1 MRTKREEILN
11 RNSKPARNLTR
22 HFKSFKS
29 FSFNSLNLSCKKK
42 KRRKKK
48 SGNCRP
54 RFENFFEIFIRE
66 KKKLG
71 EETPQDWIFAPA
83 FNSFSSKRLNDD
95 SIPWKL
101 SYFPPLPWKRER
113 DPNLF
118 ASFVVKNIRRR
129 GETKKK
135 KTQNRSSCTRIEEM
149 NWREWRGE
157 SENAMCR
164 QKLAPPPGF
173 SSGCKER
180 GGCSGPKFRVS
191 I

>member
-71 EETPQDWIFAPA
+71 EETPQD
-83 FNSFSSKRLNDD
+83 
-95 SIPWKL
+95 
-101 SYFPPLPWKRER
+101 
-113 DPNLF
+113 
-118 ASFVVKNIRRR
+118 
-129 GETKKK
+129 
-135 KTQNRSSCTRIEEM
+135 
-149 NWREWRGE
+149 
-157 SENAMCR
+157 
-164 QKLAPPPGF
+164 
-173 SSGCKER
+173 
-180 GGCSGPKFRVS
+180 
-191 I
+191 